1 MGTPP
6 LWFAVALIASVALQA
21 VALIVLAYYGRWYG
35 RRTRS
40 VHHAIVRHM
49 QEMQQH
55 SILLDKRF
63 DGICRQLDALLR
75 LSRQPHPAIVMHG
88 NYTPPDNHT
97 PPDSLDDLD
106 AIVEREVERV
116 RARSNPVATYREA
129 VEAARKE
136 TEA

>member
-6 LWFAVALIASVALQA
+6 LWFAIALIVSVALQA
-21 VALIVLAYYGRWYG
+21 AALIVLAYYGRWHG
-35 RRTRS
+35 RRARS

-75 LSRQPHPAIVMHG
+75 LSRQPQPAIVMHG
-88 NYTPPDNHT
+88 NYT

-116 RARSNPVATYREA
+116 RGRSNPVATYREA

>member
-1 MGTPP
+1 MCSSD
-6 LWFAVALIASVALQA
+6 LWFAVALIVSVALQA
-21 VALIVLAYYGRWYG
+21 VALIVFAYYGRWYG
-35 RRTRS
+35 RRARS

-75 LSRQPHPAIVMHG
+75 LSRQPQPAIVMHG